1 MSHFNAIYER
11 EGLRREKHMFMDSWT
26 IAICATL
33 DCLVHII
40 ESPIKSMHIAWAK
53 LSNLRIPSVSVD
65 SKAPQQLNARR
76 NPDDLQCSH
85 AHTRPLFTISM
96 NFALRAFSKLETIA
110 LRWSEFHSSR
120 VANTQTLQNHRQTHD
135 RKCLQ
140 TYQQHLR
147 KPAVQ
152 KKTMQFH
159 CDHSAAESAHL
170 AFLCIFCKLA
180 GRASKVFL
188 DFLIGSTHEILSEPN
203 NYKFLYVS
211 RDTLLI
217 FEILSFYRFQAHS

>member
-1 MSHFNAIYER
+1 
-11 EGLRREKHMFMDSWT
+11 MFMDSWMT
-26 IAICATL
+26 AICATL

-40 ESPIKSMHIAWAK
+40 ESPIKSMPIAWAK

-76 NPDDLQCSH
+76 NPDDIHISSML
-85 AHTRPLFTISM
+85 TRPYTPTIYYF
-96 NFALRAFSKLETIA
+96 NEFCIETIA
-110 LRWSEFHSSR
+110 LRWSKFHSSL
-120 VANTQTLQNHRQTHD
+120 ANTQTLQNHRQTHD
-135 RKCLQ
+135 RKRLQ

-152 KKTMQFH
+152 KKNANSIVIIPLQNLLILH
-159 CDHSAAESAHL
+159 YY
-170 AFLCIFCKLA
+170 AFFCKLA

-188 DFLIGSTHEILSEPN
+188 DFLIGSTHEILSEPI
-203 NYKFLYVS
+203 NYNFLYVS

-217 FEILSFYRFQAHS
+217 FEILSFYRFQAPFMSFRFQVAPC